1 MVEARVGV
9 ESVIVRIDIN
19 HFHTMKWIKNLDFL
33 WFPFLSNVFY
43 DVGLWPSE
51 FISNTVRLPERSPM
65 MERYFLASKYW
76 KISKFIF
83 SEDSRLWYGNIVT
96 LLLIRVFD
104 NESLINVWWL
114 VLTDF
119 HSKFYI
125 TRYNLEWWNI
135 IFFLFINMID

>member
-1 MVEARVGV
+1 MYIEQVFRYTELRQIALTDEHLQWLCWSFFYARVQLYKP
-9 ESVIVRIDIN
+9 RIFIFDGSLN
-19 HFHTMKWIKNLDFL
+19 FKLLLLRSYTDGQNEFL
-33 WFPFLSNVFY
+33 
-43 DVGLWPSE
+43 
-51 FISNTVRLPERSPM
+51 TERSPM
-65 MERYFLASKYW
+65 MERYFEAINFW

-125 TRYNLEWWNI
+125 TRYNL
-135 IFFLFINMID
+135 